1 MNTTV
6 AATVLML
13 LYKSLATA
21 VTLIY
26 KLIHQSLWSVGVRIF
41 SRSLEVRHFV
51 ALRGKDVA

>member
-26 KLIHQSLWSVGVRIF
+26 KLIDQWSVGVRIF

-51 ALRGKDVA
+51 ALRGKNVA